1 VLNIEGIAESEI
13 VMIFQLW
20 VVLRLSSLIV
30 LNVANM
36 VLNIMQTLV
45 NMVPLEQRNLRV
57 VQAIVIS

>member
-1 VLNIEGIAESEI
+1 MLNIEGIAESEI